1 MHFPGGV
8 LCIFEQLMDLT
19 NWVMKLLMFGM
30 ITHDITMSIVI
41 HGQKDIKKK
50 IIIEFRSINHGNVL

>member
-8 LCIFEQLMDLT
+8 LCIFEQPMDLT

-41 HGQKDIKKK
+41 HGQKDIKK
-50 IIIEFRSINHGNVL
+50 NNY

>member
-41 HGQKDIKKK
+41 HGQKDIKK

>member
-41 HGQKDIKKK
+41 HGQKDIKK
-50 IIIEFRSINHGNVL
+50 NNY